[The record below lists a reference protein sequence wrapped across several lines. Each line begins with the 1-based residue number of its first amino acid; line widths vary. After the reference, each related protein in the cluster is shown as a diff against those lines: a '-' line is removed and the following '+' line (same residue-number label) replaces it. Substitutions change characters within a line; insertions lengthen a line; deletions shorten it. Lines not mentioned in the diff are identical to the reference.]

1 MKKLILSIIAVLF
14 IGVTNCQPKE
24 GYEISLVV
32 KGLSDVNV
40 LLAYH
45 LGNRQYIKDSTRLDS
60 NGAGIFGG
68 ETPLDQ
74 GVYIIILPDNRY
86 FEFLITD
93 DQYFKI
99 ETSNH
104 DITGGLKFTGSAE
117 NSEFA
122 AFQTEIASM
131 YERADLLRQRVN
143 MNRQNADS
151 MKILET
157 LSVEHETA
165 SKKLMNS
172 AIEKHKGSF
181 MASLI
186 MAMQQVEVPEFKIPQ
201 VVSNIDSARWVLTHN
216 YNKDHFFDN
225 FDLTDERLLRSP
237 VFHPKIEH
245 YFRNV
250 VLQFPD
256 SLIRAIDK
264 VLALAEG
271 NKKTYQYIS
280 VFLFNHFRE
289 STIMGHDAVM
299 VRIADA
305 VYLSGKA
312 EWASAEFIDNL
323 RKDIDRL
330 RPSLIGNTGMNLTM
344 ETLNHG
350 IVSLH
355 NLKKEFIILYF
366 WEPDCGHCNEMT
378 PILLDYYV
386 RNRDKGIEVF
396 SVCTKPD
403 RAAWEKYVKETS
415 LTWINGWDP
424 DRTTYYDFFYNI
436 TATPTVYI
444 LDKDKKIIAKKLPV
458 ESIEGFIESYRMQG
472 R

>member
-24 GYEISLVV
+24 GYEINLVV

-45 LGNRQYIKDSTRLDS
+45 LGNRQYIKDSTRLDI
-60 NGAGIFGG
+60 NGSGIFSG
-68 ETPLDQ
+68 ETPLDH
-74 GVYIIILPDNRY
+74 GVYIIILPDNNY
-86 FEFLITD
+86 FEFLITE
-93 DQYFKI
+93 DQHFKI
-99 ETSNH
+99 ETNSEN
-104 DITGGLKFTGSAE
+104 ITGAMKFTGSAE
-117 NSEFA
+117 NSDFA
-122 AFQTEIASM
+122 SFQSEIAIQ
-131 YERADLLRQRVN
+131 YERADLLRQRIN
-143 MNRQNADS
+143 QSRQNPDS
-151 MKILET
+151 LRVLET
-157 LSVEHETA
+157 LSEEHEAAT
-165 SKKLMNS
+165 KKLMLD
-172 AIEKHKGSF
+172 AIDKHRGSF
-181 MASLI
+181 MAALI

-201 VVSNIDSARWVLTHN
+201 VVSNIDSARWIMTHN

-225 FDLTDERLLRSP
+225 FDLSDERLLRSP

-245 YFRNV
+245 YFKSV

-256 SLIRAIDK
+256 SLNRAIDK

-271 NKKTYQYIS
+271 NKKTYQYIA

-299 VRIADA
+299 VKIADA

-312 EWASAEFIDNL
+312 DWATSEFIDNL

-330 RPSLIGNTGMNLTM
+330 RPSLIGNIGMNLTM
-344 ETLNHG
+344 STLEHG
-350 IVSLH
+350 IVTLH
-355 NLKKEFIILYF
+355 NLNKDFIILYF
-366 WEPDCGHCNEMT
+366 WEPDCGHCKEVT
-378 PILLDYYV
+378 PLLLDYYK
-386 RNRDKGIEVF
+386 RNRDNGVEVF
-396 SVCTKPD
+396 SICTQPD
-403 RAAWEKYVKETS
+403 RAIWEKYVKENN
-415 LTWINGWDP
+415 LVWINGWDP
-424 DRTTYYDFFYNI
+424 DRSTHYDFFYNI

-458 ESIEGFIESYRMQG
+458 ESIEGFIESYRKQG